1 MNSPDLLALLPLLAV
16 GICSV
21 LVLLLIAFARNHAAV
36 FGLTLIGFAA
46 AFLSVIES
54 RTVWPRKVTPL
65 LTLDRFGG
73 YFMALLFAAA
83 FIVTL
88 LLFGYL
94 RRRGEQ
100 REEIYL
106 LLLTATL
113 GSAVL
118 VAGTHFVSFFL
129 GLETLTI
136 SLYTLIAYDRSQA
149 EQLEAGIK
157 YLILAAVSS
166 AFLLFGFA
174 LMYARLGTMMLDEVM
189 GRIQTVGSDN
199 PLLLAGLALV
209 VVGVGFKMALV
220 PFHMWTPD
228 IYQGAA
234 APVSAFVATV
244 SKGGVFAFLLRYFI
258 PDGPTFH
265 HPFFLIL
272 SVIAAASMVG
282 GNLLAL
288 LQNSVKRI
296 LAYSSIAHL
305 GYLFVALLAGGSL
318 AVTATSYYLA
328 AYFATILAAFGV
340 VSVLSLPEREADD
353 ISDFRALYWKRP
365 LLAVVFTVSLLSLAG
380 IPLTAGFIGKFYLAA
395 AGVEQAVY
403 WLVIFLIV
411 TSAIGLFYYLRIIVA
426 MAAQPEDE
434 IGGEQMVTWKVSVPV
449 SGGLALAGLF
459 AALIWLG
466 VYPGSLLS
474 IIRLFTG
481 GP

>member
-1 MNSPDLLALLPLLAV
+1 MSSLDLLALLPLLVLGVAA
-16 GICSV
+16 V
-21 LVLLLIAFARNHAAV
+21 LVMLLIAFARNHAAV
-36 FGLTLIGFAA
+36 FALTLAALGAAFAA
-46 AFLSVIES
+46 LIVS
-54 RTVWPRKVTPL
+54 RTALPRPVTEL
-65 LTLDRFGG
+65 LTLDRFGA
-73 YFMALLFAAA
+73 YFMGLLLVGAML
-83 FIVTL
+83 VTL

-94 RRRGEQ
+94 RGQDEQ

-118 VAGTHFVSFFL
+118 VASAHFVSFFL

-136 SLYTLIAYDRSQA
+136 SLYTMIAYERSVA
-149 EQLEAGIK
+149 GRLEAAVK

-166 AFLLFGFA
+166 AFLLFGLA
-174 LMYARLGTMMLDEVM
+174 LVYARLGTMMLAQATAQM
-189 GRIQTVGSDN
+189 QTSGAQD
-199 PLLLAGLALV
+199 PLLLAGLALI

-228 IYQGAA
+228 VYQGAA
-234 APVSAFVATV
+234 APITGFVATV

-258 PDGPTFH
+258 PDAASFQ

-272 SVIAAASMVG
+272 SVIAAASMLG

-328 AYFATILAAFGV
+328 AYFITILAAFGV
-340 VSVLSLPEREADD
+340 ISVLSTPEREADS
-353 ISDFRALYWKRP
+353 ISDFQGLYWRRP
-365 LLAVVFTVSLLSLAG
+365 WLSVVLTVSLLSLAG

-395 AGVEQAVY
+395 AGVERTVY
-403 WLVIFLIV
+403 WLVGFLVV
-411 TSAIGLFYYLRIIVA
+411 TSAIGLYYYLRIIVA
-426 MAAQPEDE
+426 MAAQPPAEAPALRR
-434 IGGEQMVTWKVSVPV
+434 VRVPV

-459 AALIWLG
+459 VALLWLG
-466 VYPGSLLS
+466 IYPASLLAV
-474 IIRLFTG
+474 IRLFTA
-481 GP
+481 P

>member
-1 MNSPDLLALLPLLAV
+1 MSSLDLLAMLPLIVLGV
-16 GICSV
+16 FSV
-21 LVLLLIAFARNHAAV
+21 LVLLVIAFARNHAAT
-36 FGLTLIGFAA
+36 FILTLIGFAVSFVA
-46 AFLSVIES
+46 LFVS
-54 RTVWPRKVTPL
+54 RTTLPHRVTEL
-65 LTLDRFGG
+65 LTLDRFGA
-73 YFMALLFAAA
+73 YFMGLLFVAA
-83 FIVTL
+83 FLVTL

-94 RRRGEQ
+94 RYQEGQ
-100 REEIYL
+100 REEIYV

-118 VAGTHFVSFFL
+118 VAASHFVSFFL
-129 GLETLTI
+129 GLETLTV
-136 SLYTLIAYDRSQA
+136 SLYTLIAYDRSVA
-149 EQLEAGIK
+149 DRLEAAVK

-166 AFLLFGFA
+166 AFLLFGLA
-174 LMYARLGTMMLDEVM
+174 LIYARLGTMLLAQATQ
-189 GRIQTVGSDN
+189 RIQLGGAGDPV
-199 PLLLAGLALV
+199 LLAGLALV

-234 APVSAFVATV
+234 APVTGFVATV

-258 PDGPTFH
+258 PDGATFH
-265 HPFFLIL
+265 HPFFLLL
-272 SVIAAASMVG
+272 SIIAAASMLG

-328 AYFATILAAFGV
+328 AYIITILTAFGV
-340 VSVLSLPEREADD
+340 VAVLSVPGREADP
-353 ISDFRALYWKRP
+353 ISDYRALYWRRP
-365 LLAVVFTVSLLSLAG
+365 VLATVFTVSLFSLAG
-380 IPLTAGFIGKFYLAA
+380 IPLTAGFIGKFYLVA
-395 AGVEQAVY
+395 AGVEQTVY
-403 WLVIFLIV
+403 WLVTFLIV

-426 MAAQPEDE
+426 MAAPPEDE
-434 IGGEQMVTWKVSVPV
+434 EVVTWKASVPV

-459 AALIWLG
+459 TALIWLG
-466 VYPGSLLS
+466 VYPRSLLW

>member
-1 MNSPDLLALLPLLAV
+1 MNSLDLLAMLPLLV
-16 GICSV
+16 TGVFSI
-21 LVLLLIAFARNHAAV
+21 LVLLLIAFARNHVAAFV
-36 FGLTLIGFAA
+36 LTLIGFAA
-46 AFLSVIES
+46 AFVSLFISLPVL
-54 RTVWPRKVTPL
+54 PRQVTEL
-65 LTLDRFGG
+65 LTLDRFGA
-73 YFMALLFAAA
+73 YFMGLLFVAA
-83 FIVTL
+83 FLVTL
-88 LLFGYL
+88 LLFGYF
-94 RRRGEQ
+94 RNQGGQ
-100 REEIYL
+100 KEEIYV

-118 VAGTHFVSFFL
+118 VAASHFVSFFL

-136 SLYTLIAYDRSQA
+136 SLYTLIAYERGIADR
-149 EQLEAGIK
+149 LEAAMK

-166 AFLLFGFA
+166 AFLLFGLA
-174 LMYARLGTMMLDEVM
+174 LIYARLGTMLL
-189 GRIQTVGSDN
+189 GQATARIQLGGAGD
-199 PLLLAGLALV
+199 PILLAGLALV

-234 APVSAFVATV
+234 APVTGFVATV

-258 PDGPTFH
+258 PDGTTFH

-272 SVIAAASMVG
+272 SIIAAASMLG

-328 AYFATILAAFGV
+328 AYIVTILAAFGV
-340 VSVLSLPEREADD
+340 VSVLSVPGREADP

-365 LLAVVFTVSLLSLAG
+365 VLATVFTASLLSLAG

-395 AGVEQAVY
+395 AGVERTVY

-426 MAAQPEDE
+426 MAAQPDD
-434 IGGEQMVTWKVSVPV
+434 GNVVTWRISIPV
-449 SGGLALAGLF
+449 SGGVALAGLF
-459 AALIWLG
+459 IALIWLG
-466 VYPGSLLS
+466 VYPRSLLS
-474 IIRLFTG
+474 IIRLFTA